1 VGYIF
6 VANVVTSVLT
16 LLLLTPH
23 FLTALKIKPDLQL
36 LKKLLRYSAPILV
49 LGIAGIFNQT
59 ADKILFPFLFD
70 DKNIADQQLGIYG
83 ACFKIAVVMVMF
95 IQAFRYAYE
104 PIVFANAQQDNK
116 HEAYAAAMK
125 YFIIFALLIFTG
137 VAFSLDILKL
147 LVQPDYYPGLKVVPI
162 VMVGEIFFGVYFNLS
177 VWYKLTDK
185 TTWGAV
191 FSIIGS
197 VVTVA
202 IIITAVPIYGFI
214 ACAYASLISNII
226 MTSLSYAAGQKV
238 MPIKYDVK
246 SAATYSIITVAVYAL
261 GMFPTIPNV
270 TLRLAYRAALWIA
283 FAAFTVYREQ
293 AHLHLPIRKL
303 LHLSKK

>member
-1 VGYIF
+1 
-6 VANVVTSVLT
+6 
-16 LLLLTPH
+16 
-23 FLTALKIKPDLQL
+23 
-36 LKKLLRYSAPILV
+36 
-49 LGIAGIFNQT
+49 
-59 ADKILFPFLFD
+59 
-70 DKNIADQQLGIYG
+70 
-83 ACFKIAVVMVMF
+83 
-95 IQAFRYAYE
+95 
-104 PIVFANAQQDNK
+104 
-116 HEAYAAAMK
+116 
-125 YFIIFALLIFTG
+125 
-137 VAFSLDILKL
+137 
-147 LVQPDYYPGLKVVPI
+147 VQPDYYPGLKVVPI
-162 VMVGEIFFGVYFNLS
+162 IMVGEIFFGIYFNLS

-214 ACAYASLISNII
+214 ACAYASLVSNII
-226 MTSLSYAAGQKV
+226 MTSLSYVVGQKI
-238 MPIKYDVK
+238 MPVKYDIK